1 MEIVMMLLALPLMLF
16 GGFGL
21 DAATN
26 DDEGPAEA
34 DEPAADQ
41 EPIL

>member
-26 DDEGPAEA
+26 DDESSAAA
-34 DEPAADQ
+34 DEAMADQ
-41 EPIL
+41 EPII